1 MTALPPSRQ
10 QHSAAIIRRIA
21 MLRENS
27 EILLQH
33 ADLLEKNQAACAASD
48 NLDGAST
55 WHRLAN
61 LARSEADWSRFRAT
75 VLEDSTKH
83 FQESKKCA

>member
-1 MTALPPSRQ
+1 MTALPSSRQ
-10 QHSAAIIRRIA
+10 QHSAAITRRIV

-33 ADLLEKNQAACAASD
+33 ADLLEKNRVACAASD

-83 FQESKKCA
+83 ILEPQKCA